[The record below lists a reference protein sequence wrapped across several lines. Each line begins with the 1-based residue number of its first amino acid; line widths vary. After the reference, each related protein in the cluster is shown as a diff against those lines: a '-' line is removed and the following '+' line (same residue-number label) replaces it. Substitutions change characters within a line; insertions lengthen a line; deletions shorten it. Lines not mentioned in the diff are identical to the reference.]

1 MDDQQDD
8 LTRAIFSRRRTPEK
22 REEDRRL
29 FTQGLSVGE
38 IARRRGMSKSAV
50 RKDLKRTGILNVSL
64 TPAKL
69 ERERQV
75 VEEVLHRFSMAL
87 TAPAEVGRAEDDYQK
102 ALGKLRAAL
111 ADARAARK
119 RLREARMN
127 ISAV

>member
-50 RKDLKRTGILNVSL
+50 RKDLKRAGILNAL
-64 TPAKL
+64 LAPARA
-69 ERERQV
+69 EQEQRIVDEAIR
-75 VEEVLHRFSMAL
+75 RIGMAL
-87 TAPAEVGRAEDDYQK
+87 TAPVKVRRAEDDYHE

-111 ADARAARK
+111 ADARAAKK

-127 ISAV
+127 ISAT